1 MQHSKLVLTT
11 KKQPKAYYYFQQNNS
26 RHVNGNKQL
35 HINNRH
41 DERYRKKEKKK
52 VSWQAR

>member
-41 DERYRKKEKKK
+41 DERYRKKEKNKSK
-52 VSWQAR
+52 LAS